1 MQSVCDSEIEI
12 EEMEVLV
19 KALMHENNKIK
30 HLEYVPWSLYQKLT
44 PMLRKVLGGTLLV
57 SKVQKCSL
65 RR

>member
-1 MQSVCDSEIEI
+1 MQSVCDSEIGTEEI
-12 EEMEVLV
+12 EVLI

-44 PMLRKVLGGTLLV
+44 LMLRKVLRGTLLV
-57 SKVQKCSL
+57 LKVQKCSL